1 MIDFSVNIQPYSYK
15 NECGDF
21 YLCEEF
27 EEFYLIAVGDIGG
40 HGSHKIFDIANETKE
55 LILNNNELE
64 IGKIFEIIH
73 TKKDIKRVGAVLFI
87 AKIFKNL
94 QILKYAQLGNLKGQ
108 FIREQ
113 KITDLYFQD
122 GILGFNIPQSIK
134 TNILKIQKGDIFIIS
149 TDGLSIHNSKL
160 QNVLGQTSTHDIAEF
175 CINNF
180 AKNND
185 DGMCFVLK
193 YENINMGDNLPHTPY
208 INTPNY
214 EKSTKERNSTQKTKT
229 LKDFTNTIVKLQE
242 EHHFVTLK
250 NQYAIKEDLKKI
262 LKFCDLSKVEYT
274 KFITFVVEMLTLQHN
289 GLEVYLSKNIFQVF
303 VVIDKRFLSIVEH
316 LFYRYFVEALSDQK
330 VLVVL
335 EFRVQDK
342 FILNTE
348 FLDDLQQEL
357 KLGLDSEA
365 YKRYKESQQI
375 QTMLSEQSKL
385 ASMGEMIGNIAHQW
399 RQPLSIISTA
409 STGLMFQIE
418 YGMEVK
424 NDNMFDVLN
433 KINDNAQYLSKTID
447 DFRNFIKQDNPKEK
461 YKLSDI
467 INKTL
472 TLVKPALKDKHIKLI
487 TNETP
492 DCSLDGFP
500 NEVIQ
505 SFINIINNAKDVI
518 LEKEKEKLIFLTSNF
533 VDGDRICIEIT
544 DCGGGIPQEIA
555 DKIFEPYF
563 TTKHQ
568 AQGTGIGLYMTRQI
582 IVDHNDGQIEV
593 ENKKFEYHGHE
604 YFGANFKIYFRVA

>member
-1 MIDFSVNIQPYSYK
+1 MIDFSVNIQPCSYK

-27 EEFYLIAVGDIGG
+27 EEFYLIGVGDIGG
-40 HGSHKIFDIANETKE
+40 HGSHNIFDIANETKE
-55 LILNNNELE
+55 LILKNSELE

-160 QNVLGQTSTHDIAEF
+160 QTILGQTSTHDIAEF

-193 YENINMGDNLPHTPY
+193 YENITMGDNLPHTPY

-214 EKSTKERNSTQKTKT
+214 EKSIKERNDTQKTKD
-229 LKDFTNTIVKLQE
+229 LKDFTTTIVKLQE
-242 EHHFVTLK
+242 EDHFVTLK

-262 LKFCDLSKVEYT
+262 LNFCDLSKVEHT
-274 KFITFVVEMLTLQHN
+274 KFITFVVEMLTSQHN
-289 GLEVYLSKNIFQVF
+289 SIEVYLSKNIFQVF

-316 LFYRYFVEALSDQK
+316 LFYRYFVETLSKQK

-335 EFRVQDK
+335 EFRLQEK
-342 FILNTE
+342 FINTQ
-348 FLDDLQQEL
+348 FLDDLQHEL

-365 YKRYKESQQI
+365 YKRYKENQQI

-418 YGMEVK
+418 YGMELHNENVLET
-424 NDNMFDVLN
+424 LN

-447 DFRNFIKQDNPKEK
+447 DFRNFIKHDNPKENF
-461 YKLSDI
+461 KLSDI
-467 INKTL
+467 IDKTL

-492 DCSLDGFP
+492 DCILDGYP

-505 SFINIINNAKDVI
+505 SLINIINNAKDVI
-518 LEKEKEKLIFLTSNF
+518 LERGKEKLIFLTSNF

-544 DCGGGIPQEIA
+544 DCGGGIPQEIV

-582 IVDHNDGQIEV
+582 IVDHNNGKIEV
-593 ENKKFEYHGHE
+593 ENKKFEHHGYE
-604 YFGANFKIYFRVA
+604 YFGASFKIYFEVV

>member
-1 MIDFSVNIQPYSYK
+1 M
-15 NECGDF
+15 
-21 YLCEEF
+21 L
-27 EEFYLIAVGDIGG
+27 
-40 HGSHKIFDIANETKE
+40 
-55 LILNNNELE
+55 
-64 IGKIFEIIH
+64 
-73 TKKDIKRVGAVLFI
+73 
-87 AKIFKNL
+87 
-94 QILKYAQLGNLKGQ
+94 
-108 FIREQ
+108 
-113 KITDLYFQD
+113 LYQ
-122 GILGFNIPQSIK
+122 
-134 TNILKIQKGDIFIIS
+134 
-149 TDGLSIHNSKL
+149 
-160 QNVLGQTSTHDIAEF
+160 
-175 CINNF
+175 
-180 AKNND
+180 
-185 DGMCFVLK
+185 
-193 YENINMGDNLPHTPY
+193 
-208 INTPNY
+208 
-214 EKSTKERNSTQKTKT
+214 
-229 LKDFTNTIVKLQE
+229 
-242 EHHFVTLK
+242 
-250 NQYAIKEDLKKI
+250 
-262 LKFCDLSKVEYT
+262 
-274 KFITFVVEMLTLQHN
+274 
-289 GLEVYLSKNIFQVF
+289 
-303 VVIDKRFLSIVEH
+303 
-316 LFYRYFVEALSDQK
+316 
-330 VLVVL
+330 
-335 EFRVQDK
+335 
-342 FILNTE
+342 
-348 FLDDLQQEL
+348 
-357 KLGLDSEA
+357 
-365 YKRYKESQQI
+365 
-375 QTMLSEQSKL
+375 QSKM

-472 TLVKPALKDKHIKLI
+472 TLVKPALKDKHIEI
-487 TNETP
+487 IVNETP

-544 DCGGGIPQEIA
+544 DCGGGIPQEIV